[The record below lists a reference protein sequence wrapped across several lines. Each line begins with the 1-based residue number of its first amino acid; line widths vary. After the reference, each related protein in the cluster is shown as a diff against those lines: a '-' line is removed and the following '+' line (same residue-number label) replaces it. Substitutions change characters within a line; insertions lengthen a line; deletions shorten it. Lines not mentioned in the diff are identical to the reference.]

1 LSEAAFLTEMPNFR
15 SGDNEQQ
22 VCRRQALY
30 SNNPTSLFSAGCI
43 RQHTVQHGISA
54 ERP

>member
-1 LSEAAFLTEMPNFR
+1 MPNFR
-15 SGDNEQQ
+15 WDDNGQP
-22 VCRRQALY
+22 VCRPQALY

-54 ERP
+54 ARP